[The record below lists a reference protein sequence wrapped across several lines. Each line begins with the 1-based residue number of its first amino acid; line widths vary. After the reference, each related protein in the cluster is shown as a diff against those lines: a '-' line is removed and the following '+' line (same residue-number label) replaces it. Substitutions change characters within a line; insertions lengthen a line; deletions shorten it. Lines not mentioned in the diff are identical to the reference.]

1 MKTIMVLGSAS
12 SALENA
18 KTTLVEQIQP
28 IVNDVVVPLSV
39 LGLVILLIIGI
50 AKSVSAYREGEG
62 VKFAWPLLVV
72 CGIVLISTFP
82 MWGWQ
87 IIQS

>member
-1 MKTIMVLGSAS
+1 MKNLIVLGSAS
-12 SALENA
+12 SALESA
-18 KTTLVEQIQP
+18 KTTLVAQIKP
-28 IVNDVVVPLSV
+28 IINEVVVPLAV
-39 LGLVILLIIGI
+39 LALVILLIIGI
-50 AKSVSAYREGEG
+50 VKSVSAYREGEG

-87 IIQS
+87 IVS